1 MDTEGS
7 QGNQGTQP
15 PPPATQESAPDGETP
30 KPELSAVEQLTRP
43 AEEFINDAAV
53 ETAWL
58 STAVRHMETYYKLIS
73 SVKPL
78 TEFRLTSQDDLIY
91 EAFTKEFPDLNVESL
106 TEESIKSEEG
116 WFSIATVSIVLL
128 FSNCFHTYTSL
139 YSET

>member
-1 MDTEGS
+1 MDDKMDTEGS
-7 QGNQGTQP
+7 QGSQGTQP
-15 PPPATQESAPDGETP
+15 PTPATQESAPEGETP

-43 AEEFINDAAV
+43 AEEFVNDAAV

-78 TEFRLTSQDDLIY
+78 SEFRLTSQDDFIY
-91 EAFTKEFPDLNVESL
+91 EAFTKAFPDLNVESL

-116 WFSIATVSIVLL
+116 WFSIAGFYCVS
-128 FSNCFHTYTSL
+128 FF
-139 YSET
+139 